1 MQAKTT
7 SPHAGSLAT
16 WLVAILGVG
25 LLVILLLSFVL
36 ERQTRPSSQ
45 VAGVSASLRIAYFEF
60 GRDADILW
68 LANPAD
74 LSDRK
79 RLFAVQHAPEF
90 GVVPSVAPDGRSFAF
105 TALAPNTPAPSPNAP
120 AGLWH
125 STLSANTAPRLLA
138 PGVDLL
144 VEPVWSANSQDLVY
158 RRSTANGYV
167 LATLPVAGGEERV
180 LATSAASALFP
191 VGFARTGDGMY
202 YVAIDESAGSQ
213 LFEVDLATGVSDFVT
228 TLSMGLTRDWSLSP
242 DGTKVAYLE
251 IGIGPDAVSS
261 RALVFDFATSK
272 AEAVTDRTTA
282 AFSPVWSANGA
293 LVVGSLDETNRT
305 AGLLT
310 ANTHT
315 RTVNEGP
322 ARGLDVPLAVGPGGS
337 SYIVRAFENASS

>member
-68 LANPAD
+68 LANPSD
-74 LSDRK
+74 LTDRK

-90 GVVPSVAPDGRSFAF
+90 GVVPSVAPDGRSFVY

-125 STLSANTAPRLLA
+125 APVSANAVPRLIA
-138 PGVDLL
+138 PTVDLL
-144 VEPVWSANSQDLVY
+144 VEPVWSTDSKSLVY
-158 RRSTANGYV
+158 RRSTPTGYA
-167 LATLPVAGGEERV
+167 LAILPIAGGEERV
-180 LATSAASALFP
+180 LATSETSALFP
-191 VGFARTGDGMY
+191 VGFAKTGDGLY
-202 YVAIDESAGSQ
+202 YVAIDESAGSR
-213 LFEVDLATGVSDFVT
+213 LFEADLITGLSKFVAA
-228 TLSMGLTRDWSLSP
+228 LSLGLTRDWSMSP

-251 IGIGPDAVSS
+251 IGIGPDEVSS
-261 RALVFDFATSK
+261 RAMVFDLAGTE
-272 AEAVTDRTTA
+272 AEAVTSRTTA
-282 AFSPVWSANGA
+282 AFSPVWSADSN
-293 LVVGSLDETNRT
+293 LIIGSLDE
-305 AGLLT
+305 A
-310 ANTHT
+310 T
-315 RTVNEGP
+315 R
-322 ARGLDVPLAVGPGGS
+322 
-337 SYIVRAFENASS
+337 